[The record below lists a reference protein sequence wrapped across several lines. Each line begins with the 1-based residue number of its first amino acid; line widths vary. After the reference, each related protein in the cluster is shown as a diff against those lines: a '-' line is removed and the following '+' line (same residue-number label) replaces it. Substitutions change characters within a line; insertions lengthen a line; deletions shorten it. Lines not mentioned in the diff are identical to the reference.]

1 MHVFAIC
8 GDSRGCHKE
17 IPICLVQSQ
26 SFAPFAGDESYEQI
40 EKGQVPHAHNGSKQ
54 DFGDGDEV
62 GKLE

>member
-1 MHVFAIC
+1 MQLTQA
-8 GDSRGCHKE
+8 
-17 IPICLVQSQ
+17 LVTSLLRYEAKLIWSYL
-26 SFAPFAGDESYEQI
+26 SFQYFAGDESYEQI